1 MDEQKK
7 ITDLCRQIVAE
18 ADEVVSV
25 GIHLTAIN
33 AQHLQRI
40 QRAAEQIAAEVN
52 RPKEVKTDG

>member
-1 MDEQKK
+1 MDEKK
-7 ITDLCRQIVAE
+7 ITDLCRQIVAA

-52 RPKEVKTDG
+52 KPREVAKDG